1 MGENIPDDDPVRL
14 VSRIVDGLNI
24 DSLLATYAEFG
35 CPAYHPR
42 MLLKVV
48 FYAYMNNVYSCRRI
62 EREMLRDIFYMW
74 LSGDQ
79 HPSFN
84 TINRFRSE
92 HVKDQVNGLFV
103 QVVKYLVAEGVLSLD
118 VQYMDGTKIES
129 VANKYTFVWKRTVE
143 RNKANLEEK
152 IRSVLRQIDDGIAQ
166 DNAADTA
173 DKPVALDS
181 ASLKKIVDRIN
192 EENTRLPSATKEEK
206 KARKEREKTAKV
218 LGRMQEKQAEYEGH
232 LEKLGGRNSY
242 SKTDEDATFMRMKED
257 AMGNGQLKPGY
268 NLQIGTSNQFITE
281 YALYWNPADTT
292 TMPDFLSR
300 YEQDYGQFPEKVTA
314 DSGYGSEEN
323 YEYMEK
329 NGMEAFVKY
338 PLFHKEQH
346 RPFLHDISRQE
357 NLHYNEEQDFY
368 VCPIGQRMTN
378 VGTSRRKNDNGY
390 MSHITYYEAQ
400 NCGGCPLRCVCYRK
414 GEGNRVIG
422 VNHQLRK
429 YKQRARERL
438 MSGEGLEHR
447 SRRPTEPE
455 AVFGQMKF
463 NKQYKRF
470 RHRGK
475 DKVSMDFGIFAI
487 AFNIQKYARKTA

>member
-35 CPAYHPR
+35 SPAYHPR

-232 LEKLGGRNSY
+232 LEKMGERNSY

-268 NLQIGTSNQFITE
+268 NL
-281 YALYWNPADTT
+281 
-292 TMPDFLSR
+292 
-300 YEQDYGQFPEKVTA
+300 
-314 DSGYGSEEN
+314 
-323 YEYMEK
+323 
-329 NGMEAFVKY
+329 
-338 PLFHKEQH
+338 
-346 RPFLHDISRQE
+346 
-357 NLHYNEEQDFY
+357 
-368 VCPIGQRMTN
+368 
-378 VGTSRRKNDNGY
+378 
-390 MSHITYYEAQ
+390 
-400 NCGGCPLRCVCYRK
+400 
-414 GEGNRVIG
+414 
-422 VNHQLRK
+422 
-429 YKQRARERL
+429 
-438 MSGEGLEHR
+438 
-447 SRRPTEPE
+447 
-455 AVFGQMKF
+455 
-463 NKQYKRF
+463 
-470 RHRGK
+470 
-475 DKVSMDFGIFAI
+475 
-487 AFNIQKYARKTA
+487 